1 MSGKGATAYREQNN
15 VPLIVKHPDLSGG
28 TTCAALTSHLDLVP
42 TIIASTG
49 LSSASTED
57 LPGRDISSALSSR
70 GSIGVNEIRD
80 AALYSYNMFLTLDGD
95 FVGSFGRAMASGA
108 DSGPP
113 PRPDFSKRGAIR
125 SIFDGRHRFTRYFAP
140 NEHHRP
146 ESFDELT
153 ERNDL
158 ELFDLELDPD
168 ETTNLAQDP
177 TSHRDLILKM
187 NSLLN
192 RTLDEEVG
200 TDDGSFLPTG
210 TETPWEVDR
219 WDI

>member
-1 MSGKGATAYREQNN
+1 
-15 VPLIVKHPDLSGG
+15 
-28 TTCAALTSHLDLVP
+28 VP

-49 LSSASTED
+49 SSSASTED
-57 LPGRDISSALSSR
+57 LPGHDITTALSS
-70 GSIGVNEIRD
+70 GDSIGVNEIRE

-95 FVGSFGRAMASGA
+95 FVGAFGRAMASGA
-108 DSGPP
+108 EPGPP

-140 NEHHRP
+140 DEHHRP
-146 ESFDELT
+146 ETFDDLIA
-153 ERNDL
+153 RNDL

-177 TSHRDLILKM
+177 TQAKDLILKM

-200 TDDGSFLPTG
+200 IDDGSFLPTG
-210 TETPWEVDR
+210 TETPWDVDR
-219 WDI
+219 WDV